1 MVGKA
6 VTKNLPLR
14 PGESVT
20 SIFPTLIFK
29 SFLDDARSSQTGSSA
44 LQAGHHGA

>member
-1 MVGKA
+1 MVGRA
-6 VTKNLPLR
+6 VTKNLPLN

-20 SIFPTLIFK
+20 SIFAVFIFK
-29 SFLDDARSSQTGSSA
+29 CPAHIENSSQVDTKF